1 MYFGLLRDAICKGDV
16 METQYATI
24 GRNLE
29 PARPS
34 FVSLA
39 GRLIIGLLLI
49 AAMGTFLTSGF
60 LFLRDSTL
68 PKSVIAIFA
77 IAWGV
82 GGAGL
87 LFWVFNWVTEQFS
100 EIWATRLQPFV
111 FVGPT
116 IFLLAWYLAI
126 PAVRTFNISLYDR
139 SGKIFIGLENYITVF
154 TDRAMLEAFRN
165 NILWIIFGTSL
176 SVIFGLLIA
185 VLADRS
191 LGERVAKSFIF
202 LPMAISFVG
211 AGVIWKFVYAIR
223 PEGIPQIGI
232 LNALVVAMGGSSQ
245 AWYVDTHIIPWNN
258 IFLIVIMAWLQTG
271 FAMVIFSAAIKG
283 VPTEIIEAA
292 RVDGANEVRIFFQ
305 IMIPSIQGTIITVST
320 TILIFALKIFDIVW
334 VMAGGQFGT
343 EVIATAFYR
352 QSFVARNAGL
362 GAATAIVLLITV
374 VPVMIYN
381 LKQFGK
387 EQAF

>member
-1 MYFGLLRDAICKGDV
+1 MTTQQRTTVGRDF
-16 METQYATI
+16 
-24 GRNLE
+24 E
-29 PARPS
+29 PAKPS
-34 FVSLA
+34 IASSF
-39 GRLIIGLLLI
+39 GRFLIGLLLMVL
-49 AAMGTFLTSGF
+49 MGGFLLSGF

-68 PKSVIAIFA
+68 PKSIIATFA

-82 GGAGL
+82 AGAGL
-87 LFWVFNWVTEQFS
+87 LFWVFNWIAEQFS
-100 EIWATRLQPFV
+100 EKWTARIQPFV
-111 FVGPT
+111 FVGPA

-139 SGKIFIGLENYITVF
+139 DGTTFVGLANYISVF
-154 TDRAMLEAFRN
+154 TDRLMLEAFRN
-165 NILWIIFGTSL
+165 NLLWIVFGTSL
-176 SVIFGLLIA
+176 SVVFGLLIA

-191 LGERVAKSFIF
+191 MGERTSKSFIF

-223 PEGIPQIGI
+223 PIDIPQIGI
-232 LNALVVAMGGSSQ
+232 LNAIVVALGGEPQ
-245 AWYVDTHIIPWNN
+245 AWFVDTNIIPWNN

-283 VPTEIIEAA
+283 ISTEIIEAG
-292 RVDGANEVRIFFQ
+292 RVDGASEVRIFFQ
-305 IMIPSIQGTIITVST
+305 IIIPAIQGTIITVTT

-334 VMAGGQFGT
+334 VMTGGQFGT

-362 GAATAIVLLITV
+362 GSAIAIVLLITV
-374 VPVMIYN
+374 IPIMIYN
-381 LKQFGK
+381 LRQFGK

>member
-1 MYFGLLRDAICKGDV
+1 
-16 METQYATI
+16 METRLKIEPTSVGIDPDAAKPSLGATAVRMLI
-24 GRNLE
+24 G
-29 PARPS
+29 
-34 FVSLA
+34 
-39 GRLIIGLLLI
+39 IGLI
-49 AAMGTFLTSGF
+49 AVMGLFLVAGF

-68 PKSVIAIFA
+68 PNWVIAISA
-77 IAWGV
+77 IVWGL
-82 GGAGL
+82 GGAAL
-87 LFWVFNWVTEQFS
+87 LFWVFNWIVEQFS
-100 EIWATRLQPFV
+100 DEWTARLQPFV
-111 FVGPT
+111 FVGPA

-126 PAVRTFNISLYDR
+126 PSVRTFIISLYDR
-139 SGKIFIGLENYITVF
+139 DGVTFIGLQNYATVF
-154 TDRAMLEAFRN
+154 TDRQMIEAFRN
-165 NILWIIFGTSL
+165 NLMWIVFGTSL

-191 LGERVAKSFIF
+191 RAERTSKSFIF

-232 LNALVVAMGGSSQ
+232 LNAIVVALGGEPQ
-245 AWYVDTHIIPWNN
+245 AWFVDTNIIPWNN
-258 IFLIVIMAWLQTG
+258 IYLIVIMGWLQTG
-271 FAMVIFSAAIKG
+271 FAMVIFSAALKG
-283 VPTEIIEAA
+283 ISTEILEAA
-292 RVDGANEVRIFFQ
+292 RVDGAGEVRIFFQ
-305 IMIPSIQGTIITVST
+305 IMIPAIQGTIVTVTT

-334 VMAGGQFGT
+334 VMTGGQFGT

-362 GAATAIVLLITV
+362 GSAIAVVLLITV

-381 LKQFGK
+381 LRQFGK

>member
-1 MYFGLLRDAICKGDV
+1 MATRAKIEPTSVGIDPDAAKPSLGASAIRFLIGVGLITV
-16 METQYATI
+16 M
-24 GRNLE
+24 G
-29 PARPS
+29 
-34 FVSLA
+34 V
-39 GRLIIGLLLI
+39 
-49 AAMGTFLTSGF
+49 FLVAGF

-68 PKSVIAIFA
+68 PNWVIAISA
-77 IAWGV
+77 IIWGL
-82 GGAGL
+82 GGAAL
-87 LFWVFNWVTEQFS
+87 LFWVFNWVIEQFS
-100 EIWATRLQPFV
+100 DEWTARLQPFV
-111 FVGPT
+111 FVGPA

-126 PAVRTFNISLYDR
+126 PSLRTFIISLYDR
-139 SGKIFIGLENYITVF
+139 DGVTFIGLQNYLTVF
-154 TDRAMLEAFRN
+154 TDRQMIEAFRN
-165 NILWIIFGTSL
+165 NLMWIVFGTSI

-191 LGERVAKSFIF
+191 NAERTAKSFIF

-211 AGVIWKFVYAIR
+211 AGVIWKFMYAIR

-232 LNALVVAMGGSSQ
+232 LNALVVAFGGQPQ
-245 AWYVDTHIIPWNN
+245 AWFVDTNISPWNN
-258 IFLIVIMAWLQTG
+258 IFLIVIMGWLQTG
-271 FAMVIFSAAIKG
+271 FAMVIFSAALKG
-283 VPTEIIEAA
+283 ISTEIIEAA
-292 RVDGANEVRIFFQ
+292 RVDGAGEVRIFFQ
-305 IMIPSIQGTIITVST
+305 IMIPAIQGTIITVTT

-362 GAATAIVLLITV
+362 GSAIAVVLLITV

-381 LKQFGK
+381 LRQFGK

>member
-1 MYFGLLRDAICKGDV
+1 MTTRRTAVGRDF
-16 METQYATI
+16 
-24 GRNLE
+24 E
-29 PARPS
+29 PEKPS
-34 FVSLA
+34 FVNSL
-39 GRLIIGLLLI
+39 GRFLIGLLLMVL
-49 AAMGTFLTSGF
+49 MGGFLLAGF

-68 PKSVIAIFA
+68 PKWIIATFA

-82 GGAGL
+82 IGAGL
-87 LFWVFNWVTEQFS
+87 LFWVFNWIAEQFS
-100 EIWATRLQPFV
+100 EKWTTRIQPFV
-111 FVGPT
+111 FVGPA

-126 PAVRTFNISLYDR
+126 PALRTFNISLYGRD
-139 SGKIFIGLENYITVF
+139 GETFIGLANYITIF
-154 TDRAMLEAFRN
+154 TDRQMLEAFRN
-165 NILWIIFGTSL
+165 NIMWIIFGTSM

-191 LGERVAKSFIF
+191 MGERTSKSFIF

-223 PEGIPQIGI
+223 PIDIPQIGI
-232 LNALVVAMGGSSQ
+232 LNAIVVALGGEPQ
-245 AWYVDTHIIPWNN
+245 AWYVDTNIIPWNN
-258 IFLIVIMAWLQTG
+258 IFLIVIMGWLQTG

-283 VPTEIIEAA
+283 ISTEIIEAG
-292 RVDGANEVRIFFQ
+292 RVDGASEVRIFFQ
-305 IMIPSIQGTIITVST
+305 IIIPAIQGTIITVTT

-334 VMAGGQFGT
+334 VMTGGQFGT

-362 GAATAIVLLITV
+362 GSAIAIVLLLTV
-374 VPVMIYN
+374 IPVMIYN
-381 LKQFGK
+381 LRQFGK

>member
-1 MYFGLLRDAICKGDV
+1 M
-16 METQYATI
+16 TQRATPI
-24 GRNLE
+24 GRSLE
-29 PARPS
+29 PPKPS
-34 FVSLA
+34 FINTA
-39 GRLIIGLLLI
+39 GRFLLGLLLI
-49 AAMGTFLTSGF
+49 ALMGIFLISGF

-68 PKSVIAIFA
+68 PNSVIAVIA
-77 IAWGV
+77 IVWGV
-82 GGAGL
+82 AGAGL
-87 LFWVFNWVTEQFS
+87 LFWVFNWISEQFS
-100 EIWATRLQPFV
+100 ETWTARVQPFV
-111 FVGPT
+111 FVGPA

-126 PAVRTFNISLYDR
+126 PAIRTFNISLYDR
-139 SGKIFIGLENYITVF
+139 DGATFIGLANYATVF
-154 TDRAMLEAFRN
+154 TDRLMLEAFRN
-165 NILWIIFGTSL
+165 NLMWIVFGTSI

-191 LGERVAKSFIF
+191 MAERTSKSFIF

-232 LNALVVAMGGSSQ
+232 LNAIMVALGGSPQ
-245 AWYVDTHIIPWNN
+245 AWFVDTNIIPWNN
-258 IFLIVIMAWLQTG
+258 IFLIVIMGWLQTG

-283 VPTEIIEAA
+283 IPTEIIEAG
-292 RVDGANEVRIFFQ
+292 RVDGASEVRIFFQ
-305 IMIPSIQGTIITVST
+305 IMIPSIQGTIITVTT

-334 VMAGGQFGT
+334 VMTGGQFGT

-362 GAATAIVLLITV
+362 GSAIAIVLLLTV
-374 VPVMIYN
+374 IPVMIYN

>member
-1 MYFGLLRDAICKGDV
+1 MTTKHTAV
-16 METQYATI
+16 
-24 GRNLE
+24 GRGFE
-29 PARPS
+29 PEKPGI
-34 FVSLA
+34 VSSV
-39 GRLIIGLLLI
+39 GRFLIGLLLM
-49 AAMGTFLTSGF
+49 ALMGGFLLSGF

-68 PKSVIAIFA
+68 PKSIVAIVA
-77 IAWGV
+77 IVWGV
-82 GGAGL
+82 AGAGL
-87 LFWVFNWVTEQFS
+87 LFWVFNWITEQFS
-100 EIWATRLQPFV
+100 ERWTARIQPFV
-111 FVGPT
+111 FVGPA
-116 IFLLAWYLAI
+116 IFLLAWYLAV

-139 SGKIFIGLENYITVF
+139 DGTAFVGLANYVTVF
-154 TDRAMLEAFRN
+154 TDRLMLEAFRN
-165 NILWIIFGTSL
+165 NLLWIIFGTSL

-191 LGERVAKSFIF
+191 VGERTAKSFIF

-223 PEGIPQIGI
+223 PADIPQIGV
-232 LNALVVAMGGSSQ
+232 LNAIMVGLGGDSQ
-245 AWYVDTHIIPWNN
+245 AWYVNTNIIPWNN
-258 IFLIVIMAWLQTG
+258 LFLIVIMAWLQTG

-283 VPTEIIEAA
+283 ISTEIIEAG
-292 RVDGANEVRIFFQ
+292 RVDGAGEVRIFFQ
-305 IMIPSIQGTIITVST
+305 IIIPAIQGTIITVTT

-362 GAATAIVLLITV
+362 GSATAIVLLLTV
-374 VPVMIYN
+374 IPVMIYN

-387 EQAF
+387 ERAF

>member
-1 MYFGLLRDAICKGDV
+1 MTTQRTAVGRD
-16 METQYATI
+16 
-24 GRNLE
+24 LE
-29 PARPS
+29 PEQPGVAS
-34 FVSLA
+34 SL
-39 GRLIIGLLLI
+39 GRFLVGLLLMVF
-49 AAMGTFLTSGF
+49 MGAFLLSGF

-68 PKSVIAIFA
+68 PKSIIAIVA
-77 IAWGV
+77 IGWGV
-82 GGAGL
+82 AGAGL
-87 LFWVFNWVTEQFS
+87 LFWVFNWLTEQFS
-100 EIWATRLQPFV
+100 EKWTARLQPFV
-111 FVGPT
+111 FVGPA
-116 IFLLAWYLAI
+116 IFLLAWYMAI

-139 SGKIFIGLENYITVF
+139 DGATFVGLANYVTIF
-154 TDRAMLEAFRN
+154 TDRLMLEAFRN
-165 NILWIIFGTSL
+165 NLLWIVFGTSL

-191 LGERVAKSFIF
+191 MGERTSKSFIF

-223 PEGIPQIGI
+223 PIDIPQIGV
-232 LNALVVAMGGSSQ
+232 LNAVVVALGGEPQ
-245 AWYVDTHIIPWNN
+245 AWYVDTNIIPWNN
-258 IFLIVIMAWLQTG
+258 LFLIFIMAWLQTG

-283 VPTEIIEAA
+283 ISTEIIEAG
-292 RVDGANEVRIFFQ
+292 RVDGAGEVRIFFQ
-305 IMIPSIQGTIITVST
+305 IIIPAIQGTIITVST

-334 VMAGGQFGT
+334 VMTGGQFGT

-362 GAATAIVLLITV
+362 GSAIAIVLLLTV
-374 VPVMIYN
+374 IPVMIYN